1 MARKQIVAFIIRSC
15 VLFSVV
21 LLISACAS
29 TKLIEIDKTSHF
41 LKLSEEQL
49 KVVQPKIE
57 TIKDIV
63 DNYNADKESLETE
76 VNQLR
81 RSRMGGG
88 GYSGSGGSGG
98 DQSGSREEIRQKIQA
113 LREEQSKSQ
122 RQINVLVA
130 EIKAVLREEQLEKF
144 EKIELP
150 KLEMPDFGGK
160 NHRGYGGGGRR
171 GGGWSGGGG
180 APSF

>member
-1 MARKQIVAFIIRSC
+1 MTGKHIVAFIMRSY
-15 VLFSVV
+15 VLFNVV

-29 TKLIEIDKTSHF
+29 TKLIEIDKMSNF
-41 LKLSEEQL
+41 LNLSEEQL
-49 KVVQPKIE
+49 KVIQPKVE
-57 TIKDIV
+57 SIKSIV

-88 GYSGSGGSGG
+88 GYGGSGGSGG
-98 DQSGSREEIRQKIQA
+98 DQSGSREEIQQKIQR
-113 LREEQSKSQ
+113 LREEASKSQ
-122 RQINVLVA
+122 GQVDALVA
-130 EIKAVLREEQLEKF
+130 DIRAVLSEEQAEKF

-150 KLEMPDFGGK
+150 KLEMPEFGGK
-160 NHRGYGGGGRR
+160 SQRGYTGGGRR

-180 APSF
+180 DPSF

>member
-1 MARKQIVAFIIRSC
+1 MTRKHIVVFAIRTY
-15 VLFSVV
+15 VLLSMG

-29 TKLIEIDKTSHF
+29 TKLLEIDKTSDF
-41 LKLSEEQL
+41 LNLSGEQL

-57 TIKDIV
+57 TIQNIV

-81 RSRMGGG
+81 KSRMGGG
-88 GYSGSGGSGG
+88 SNSGNGGSGG
-98 DQSGSREEIRQKIQA
+98 GQSGSREEIRQKIQG

-122 RQINVLVA
+122 RQVDALVA
-130 EIKAVLREEQLEKF
+130 EIKAALREEQLEKF

-150 KLEMPDFGGK
+150 KLEMPEFGGK
-160 NHRGYGGGGRR
+160 NQRGYGGGGRR

-180 APSF
+180 GPSF